1 MKPTY
6 TMEMGR
12 EYWLHCSVYN
22 IVLWIQWNL
31 NTCIVFNV
39 KTKVTRHICLEK
51 LPIAF
56 VMQCCFNV
64 TSLSVRE

>member
-51 LPIAF
+51 NYRLLSL
-56 VMQCCFNV
+56 CNV
-64 TSLSVRE
+64 VSM

>member
-51 LPIAF
+51 ITDCFRYAMLF
-56 VMQCCFNV
+56 QCNV
-64 TSLSVRE
+64 VKRA